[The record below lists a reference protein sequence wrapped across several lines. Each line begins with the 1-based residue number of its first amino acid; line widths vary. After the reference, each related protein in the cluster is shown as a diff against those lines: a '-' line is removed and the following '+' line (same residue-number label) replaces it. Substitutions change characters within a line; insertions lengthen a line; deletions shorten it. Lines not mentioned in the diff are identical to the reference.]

1 MPCASFS
8 RKAHSSIHRAHKSAR
23 FQAALGKMNCEVG
36 ALLIEAG
43 LPMAKAARTVIAASS
58 MGRLDVLHWLVGRGV
73 DLDAAYPNF
82 GVPRERG
89 MYAAEKAGTKEVV
102 RYLRGELDLGPA
114 PTEPPAAVALPKKYP
129 PAAPESRAALLEE
142 ALELVRAGGKAARN
156 WKATGP
162 AAVKRSSLIAHA
174 AANGAVE
181 IVTALCDAGAPLDFP
196 NDGTEPPLPQAAG
209 EAHAD
214 VVQLLLQRG
223 ALPNGHDG
231 KCWHPLEAAVMSGDP
246 EVVSLLIAAGANVKA
261 KPATG
266 GVMTSRVRV
275 SPTARYLSLLGAV
288 IHKP

>member
-114 PTEPPAAVALPKKYP
+114 PTEPPLP
-129 PAAPESRAALLEE
+129 R
-142 ALELVRAGGKAARN
+142 
-156 WKATGP
+156 
-162 AAVKRSSLIAHA
+162 
-174 AANGAVE
+174 
-181 IVTALCDAGAPLDFP
+181 
-196 NDGTEPPLPQAAG
+196 AAG